1 MGSEASSTILGRPMN
16 PFPHRIAIADLAGA
30 VARGG
35 GRGGRTHRLS
45 PSLAGAFLAACFGL
59 ALHSEAIAGA
69 PVPTCHTDL
78 VNQLKA
84 YDIPGLAAIIVKDG
98 RIVCASAAGMADI
111 GQKRPVTP
119 ETLFLIGSVSKTI
132 TATALMQLFE
142 EGKFGLDDD
151 IDNYLPF
158 HVDIPFQPDAPVT
171 FRQLLTH
178 TASIDDNPDYINC
191 PGWCTYG
198 SSIGPFVTRGADS
211 PVSLAD
217 FTKGYLTPDGP
228 YYDWDR
234 NFELAAPGTKS
245 DYSNMGLVIVGYLV
259 EVISGVPFDR
269 YCKTHIFTP
278 LGMEKSSWRLAGI
291 DQSILAMP
299 YDKNSSGFV
308 PYGQYGEVDYPD
320 GMLRTS
326 VTELAHFL
334 ISYVEGG
341 VYNGERILKPETVAS
356 MLRTESSIEPAQG
369 FVWVEGTDRRQG
381 RLGS

>member
-1 MGSEASSTILGRPMN
+1 MDELFAPQRPAWRISS
-16 PFPHRIAIADLAGA
+16 
-30 VARGG
+30 
-35 GRGGRTHRLS
+35 
-45 PSLAGAFLAACFGL
+45 
-59 ALHSEAIAGA
+59 
-69 PVPTCHTDL
+69 
-78 VNQLKA
+78 
-84 YDIPGLAAIIVKDG
+84 
-98 RIVCASAAGMADI
+98 
-111 GQKRPVTP
+111 QKRPVTP

-259 EVISGVPFDR
+259 EVISGVPFDQVLQDAYFHAAR
-269 YCKTHIFTP
+269 D
-278 LGMEKSSWRLAGI
+278 GEV
-291 DQSILAMP
+291 ILAAGGNRSV
-299 YDKNSSGFV
+299 DLGDALRQEFV
-308 PYGQYGEVDYPD
+308 RVRS
-320 GMLRTS
+320 LW
-326 VTELAHFL
+326 
-334 ISYVEGG
+334 
-341 VYNGERILKPETVAS
+341 
-356 MLRTESSIEPAQG
+356 SI
-369 FVWVEGTDRRQG
+369 R
-381 RLGS
+381 